1 MRGFDYEFSLL
12 SLPHKLF
19 LPKHPIS
26 LMTSYLQQL
35 NVFLQLLLEIPES
48 SSRPEQLSFLEV
60 PGVLDLC
67 SLFTHSLF
75 SNSVSFFSFF
85 LFLFLLTVL
94 RHCYLAI
101 YCKSGKEEIFFMF
114 PVGLCINNRQPGG
127 SCPWVVG
134 AQMATIRPSL
144 DSHRPACSLTSLP
157 LGAWALSRVLLWLLG
172 NTEAEKHLCG
182 GTGPLFAFSEPV
194 SAALW
199 RSFWWRETWGLVVL
213 SSWSAVC
220 HQPDVEVVPW
230 HFRAVYDSEVAQLCP
245 TLCDPMD
252 CSPPGSSVH
261 GIFQARVPEWVA
273 IFFSRGSSRP
283 RDRTQASWIAGRCF
297 TLWATRDAHYPWE
310 AVKSELLMSFQLKL
324 HSCTRMCRAFSPRI
338 ILQLWISF
346 YFVHTSF

>member
-101 YCKSGKEEIFFMF
+101 YCKSGKEEIFCMF

-157 LGAWALSRVLLWLLG
+157 LGAWALSRVLLWLPG
-172 NTEAEKHLCG
+172 NPQRLRSTCVV
-182 GTGPLFAFSEPV
+182 GP
-194 SAALW
+194 
-199 RSFWWRETWGLVVL
+199 VL
-213 SSWSAVC
+213 SSHFQNLCLPPCEEASGEGRHGAWLFCHPGQRSAINQMWKSSHDISGLFMTVKSLSC
-220 HQPDVEVVPW
+220 VRLFVTPWTVAHQAPLSMGFSREEYRSGLPFSSPGDLPDPGIEPRPPELQADALP
-230 HFRAVYDSEVAQLCP
+230 FE
-245 TLCDPMD
+245 
-252 CSPPGSSVH
+252 PPGT
-261 GIFQARVPEWVA
+261 P
-273 IFFSRGSSRP
+273 
-283 RDRTQASWIAGRCF
+283 
-297 TLWATRDAHYPWE
+297 
-310 AVKSELLMSFQLKL
+310 
-324 HSCTRMCRAFSPRI
+324 I
-338 ILQLWISF
+338 ILERL
-346 YFVHTSF
+346 